1 MRLQELRRR
10 ARSLLVSSGAARPEY
25 SADLILAS
33 ALGLPRA
40 ALLWKDCEVPQD
52 KLARAESMTAR
63 RASGAPLSYV
73 LHEAEFYGYRFKVGR
88 GVLIPRP
95 ETELLVEEALRLFPR
110 GRAARFADWCTGSG
124 CIAAALL
131 LENPALSAL
140 GVDKSRS
147 ALKWAAINR
156 KLHGLEERFELL
168 RNAEPSLAPVAEG
181 SLDFIVTNPPYIP
194 RRELDGLMS
203 EVRDYEP
210 RMALDGGE
218 GGTELYAKFF
228 AAFPRMLK
236 PGGLLMAETAGAE
249 QICSL
254 VDMASRE
261 FVLVNK
267 ISDYNGIIRH
277 VIWRKR

>member
-10 ARSLLVSSGAARPEY
+10 ARSLLVSSGTSRPEY
-25 SADLILAS
+25 SADLILSA

-40 ALLWKDCEVPQD
+40 ALLWKDDEVPDDQ
-52 KLARAESMTAR
+52 LSLAESLTAR
-63 RASGAPLSYV
+63 RASGVPLSYV
-73 LHEAEFYGYRFKVGR
+73 LHEAEFYGYKFKVGR

-95 ETELLVEEALRLFPR
+95 ETELLVEEALRRFPR
-110 GRAARFADWCTGSG
+110 GTTARFADWCTGSG
-124 CIAAALL
+124 CIAIALL
-131 LENPALSAL
+131 LENPALTAL

-156 KLHGLEERFELL
+156 KLHGLENRFELL
-168 RNAEPSLAPVAEG
+168 RNAEPSLAPVAAA
-181 SLDFIVTNPPYIP
+181 SLDFIVANPPYIP
-194 RRELDGLMS
+194 RRELAGLMP

-210 RMALDGGE
+210 RAALDGGE
-218 GGTELYAKFF
+218 NGTELYAKFF

-249 QICSL
+249 QICTL
-254 VDMASRE
+254 EDTASRA

>member
-10 ARSLLVSSGAARPEY
+10 ARSMLIDSGAARPEY
-25 SADLILAS
+25 SADLILTS

-40 ALLWKDCEVPQD
+40 ALLWKDCEVQAD
-52 KLARAESMTAR
+52 ILARAESMLR
-63 RASGAPLSYV
+63 RRSAGVPLSYV

-95 ETELLVEEALRLFPR
+95 ETELLVEEVLRLFPR
-110 GRAARFADWCTGSG
+110 GTAARFADWCTGSG
-124 CIAAALL
+124 CIAVALL
-131 LENPALSAL
+131 LENPALTAVA
-140 GVDKSRS
+140 VDKSRS

-156 KLHGLEERFELL
+156 KLHGLESRLELL
-168 RNAEPSLAPVAEG
+168 RNAEPSLAPVEGG
-181 SLDFIVTNPPYIP
+181 SLDFIVTNPPYISRDEIP
-194 RRELDGLMS
+194 FLMS

-210 RMALDGGE
+210 RDALDGGE
-218 GGTELYAKFF
+218 EGVELFAKFF
-228 AAFPRMLK
+228 SAFPRMLK
-236 PGGLLMAETAGAE
+236 AGGLLIAETAGE
-249 QICSL
+249 RQICSL
-254 VDMASRE
+254 DDMATHE

>member
-1 MRLQELRRR
+1 MRLRELRRR
-10 ARSLLVSSGAARPEY
+10 ARSLLVSSGTARPEY
-25 SADLILAS
+25 SADLILSA

-40 ALLWKDCEVPQD
+40 ALLWKDYDVPEVE
-52 KLARAESMTAR
+52 RAQAERMTAR
-63 RASGAPLSYV
+63 RASGMPLSYV
-73 LHEAEFYGYRFKVGR
+73 LHEAEFYGYKFKIGR

-95 ETELLVEEALRLFPR
+95 ETELLVEEALRRFPR
-110 GRAARFADWCTGSG
+110 GKAARFADWCTGSG
-124 CIAAALL
+124 CIAIALL
-131 LENPALSAL
+131 LENPALTAL

-156 KLHGLEERFELL
+156 KRYGLEKRFELL
-168 RNAEPSLAPVAEG
+168 RNAEPSLAPVADA

-194 RRELDGLMS
+194 RRELAGLMR

-210 RMALDGGE
+210 RVALDGGE
-218 GGTELYAKFF
+218 EGTELYAKFF
-228 AAFPRMLK
+228 AAFPRLLK
-236 PGGLLMAETAGAE
+236 PGGMLMAETAGAG

-254 VDMASRE
+254 DDMASCE

>member
-52 KLARAESMTAR
+52 KLAHAESMTAR
-63 RASGAPLSYV
+63 RASGVPLSYV

-110 GRAARFADWCTGSG
+110 GTEARFADWCTGSG
-124 CIAAALL
+124 CIAIALL
-131 LENPALSAL
+131 LENPALSAI

-147 ALKWAAINR
+147 ALKWAALNR
-156 KLHGLEERFELL
+156 KLHGLEKRFELV
-168 RNAEPSLAPVAEG
+168 RNGEPSLAPVADG

-194 RRELDGLMS
+194 RREL
-203 EVRDYEP
+203 
-210 RMALDGGE
+210 
-218 GGTELYAKFF
+218 
-228 AAFPRMLK
+228 
-236 PGGLLMAETAGAE
+236 AG
-249 QICSL
+249 S
-254 VDMASRE
+254 
-261 FVLVNK
+261 
-267 ISDYNGIIRH
+267 
-277 VIWRKR
+277 

>member
-63 RASGAPLSYV
+63 RASGVPLSYV
-73 LHEAEFYGYRFKVGR
+73 LHEAEFYGYSFKVGR

-110 GRAARFADWCTGSG
+110 GTAARFADWCTGSG

-147 ALKWAAINR
+147 ALK
-156 KLHGLEERFELL
+156 
-168 RNAEPSLAPVAEG
+168 
-181 SLDFIVTNPPYIP
+181 
-194 RRELDGLMS
+194 
-203 EVRDYEP
+203 
-210 RMALDGGE
+210 
-218 GGTELYAKFF
+218 
-228 AAFPRMLK
+228 
-236 PGGLLMAETAGAE
+236 
-249 QICSL
+249 
-254 VDMASRE
+254 
-261 FVLVNK
+261 
-267 ISDYNGIIRH
+267 
-277 VIWRKR
+277 

>member
-10 ARSLLVSSGAARPEY
+10 ARSLLVSSGTARPEY
-25 SADLILAS
+25 SADLILSA

-40 ALLWKDCEVPQD
+40 ALLWKDCDVAEHER
-52 KLARAESMTAR
+52 ARAESLTGR

-73 LHEAEFYGYRFKVGR
+73 LHEAEFYGYKFKVGR

-95 ETELLVEEALRLFPR
+95 ETELLVEEALRRFPR
-110 GRAARFADWCTGSG
+110 GTAARFADWCTGSG
-124 CIAAALL
+124 CIAIALL
-131 LENPALSAL
+131 LENPALTAL

-156 KLHGLEERFELL
+156 KLHGLEKRFDLL
-168 RNAEPSLAPVAEG
+168 RNAEPSLAPVAG
-181 SLDFIVTNPPYIP
+181 ASLDFIVTNPPYIP
-194 RRELDGLMS
+194 RRELAGLMR

-210 RMALDGGE
+210 RDALDGGE

-254 VDMASRE
+254 DGLASRE

>member
-1 MRLQELRRR
+1 MF
-10 ARSLLVSSGAARPEY
+10 
-25 SADLILAS
+25 
-33 ALGLPRA
+33 
-40 ALLWKDCEVPQD
+40 
-52 KLARAESMTAR
+52 
-63 RASGAPLSYV
+63 
-73 LHEAEFYGYRFKVGR
+73 LHEAEFYGYSFKVGR

-110 GRAARFADWCTGSG
+110 GTAARFADWCTGSG

-168 RNAEPSLAPVAEG
+168 RNAEPSLAPVADG

-203 EVRDYEP
+203 EVRDYEAAHGA
-210 RMALDGGE
+210 RRRLRRHGALREIFRCVPAHAQARRACSCGDRRGGADLFSCRY
-218 GGTELYAKFF
+218 GF
-228 AAFPRMLK
+228 ARV
-236 PGGLLMAETAGAE
+236 
-249 QICSL
+249 C
-254 VDMASRE
+254 SRE
-261 FVLVNK
+261 
-267 ISDYNGIIRH
+267 
-277 VIWRKR
+277 